1 MATPMDTEQ
10 VEVWFRVDQQSTY
23 PIKVKVKETNDVYDA
38 LREAK
43 HELEL
48 KNLGKV
54 CVKFNG
60 EIVQRD
66 ARISQYSTSAG
77 NPLLLELP
85 EPEAGPSSSKQP
97 KPSASDCAFYD
108 ALKMAQVQNDV
119 LQLPDEVKFLNV
131 ASLPSKLYVR
141 KAYEDL
147 HSLIHDTYRHR
158 SILVVGNPGTGKS
171 FFALYEMYRL
181 LKDGATIVYEC
192 LPFSVFMVLTAE
204 QLLYVGPRLEMR
216 NPLVRELF
224 QNRQTYYLFDA
235 GTQTGIHPYCGV
247 AAKTIVFSSP
257 AKN

>member
-1 MATPMDTEQ
+1 M
-10 VEVWFRVDQQSTY
+10 
-23 PIKVKVKETNDVYDA
+23 
-38 LREAK
+38 
-43 HELEL
+43 
-48 KNLGKV
+48 V
-54 CVKFNG
+54 C
-60 EIVQRD
+60 
-66 ARISQYSTSAG
+66 
-77 NPLLLELP
+77 L
-85 EPEAGPSSSKQP
+85 AGPSSSKQP

-119 LQLPDEVKFLNV
+119 LQLPNEVKFLNA

-204 QLLYVGPRLEMR
+204 QLLYDGPRLEVKS
-216 NPLVRELF
+216 PLVRELF
-224 QNRQTYYLFDA
+224 RNHQTYYLFDA
-235 GTQTGIHPYCGV
+235 GTQRDIYPYCGV

-257 AKN
+257 AKKNYHDYVKHSDPKMLYMPVWSLDELGWLLSPKPLTNLANSFSTYTPQ